1 MAENTPIYGL
11 RPSSLRLL
19 AVLTLLALGAAVVFS
34 ALGVQRLPGMSG
46 TVFRDFDLFHSVARL
61 TLEGR
66 LSDVYDFDAFR
77 EAQGDLGGPVHQMT
91 WTYPPPFDLV
101 LAPLGRMGLD
111 VAYLVF
117 TVCSF
122 ALYILTLR
130 LVAGRYFTLALL
142 AAVPATLVTLR
153 TGQNGCL
160 MAALAALVCHMV
172 VTARPVGAGAM
183 LGLMVIK
190 PHVGLGLGIWSVLS
204 LRWRMAFAALIVV
217 AGVVLLS
224 VGVLGLDVWRAFLGA
239 TGEASA
245 LLVEGRYPHF
255 RMASAYST
263 FRSLGSS
270 AELALAAQITA
281 AVIGLGAIFLA
292 ATKLGK
298 RAGDVGGLV
307 HGADVQPLYVRLR
320 PCGLRAG
327 LCAAAAGT
335 GSRGSADSDPT
346 RVIPCMDRGRDR
358 LGAEHAGR
366 CRGNRCANQFCRG
379 GGSGAGRLRSR
390 PVLADPPGLNV
401 WLLQNR
407 ATGRICQSTAALRL
421 PPPRL
426 HRKITRARWPVF
438 LCLNP

>member
-1 MAENTPIYGL
+1 MAESAPIYGL

-66 LSDVYDFDAFR
+66 LSDVYDFETFR
-77 EAQGDLGGPVHQMT
+77 EAQSDLGGPVHQMT

-117 TVCSF
+117 TVSTF
-122 ALYILTLR
+122 TLYILTLR

-160 MAALAALVCHMV
+160 MAALAAMVCHMAI
-172 VTARPVGAGAM
+172 TARPVGAGAM

-270 AELALAAQITA
+270 AELALAAQVTA
-281 AVIGLGAIFLA
+281 AVIGLGAILVA
-292 ATKLGK
+292 ATKLSKPAGLSVALFMVPMFSPYMYDYDLVVYGPAFALLLPELD
-298 RAGDVGGLV
+298 RAGRRILILPALALAWIAGGTGLAQNTRGAAEGLV
-307 HGADVQPLYVRLR
+307 AQTSFAGVAAAVLGLYVV
-320 PCGLRAG
+320 GL
-327 LCAAAAGT
+327 
-335 GSRGSADSDPT
+335 
-346 RVIPCMDRGRDR
+346 
-358 LGAEHAGR
+358 
-366 CRGNRCANQFCRG
+366 F
-379 GGSGAGRLRSR
+379 
-390 PVLADPPGLNV
+390 
-401 WLLQNR
+401 W
-407 ATGRICQSTAALRL
+407 RI
-421 PPPRL
+421 
-426 HRKITRARWPVF
+426 RWD
-438 LCLNP
+438 